1 MEKNVQLEQDVDRC
15 IYTYRTLENG
25 DVIAINNLTGE
36 THETTEAVLPV
47 GTWFIF
53 PEEQEA
59 NRERKKRQAES
70 QKRRDTSREL
80 GDFYF
85 VKGEQGFPDLSPQTL
100 ARLIYLE
107 TYIGYA
113 NQTNKSRNKLMK
125 TQKTQMR
132 REDLPEVLKV
142 SRSLAD
148 EFWNEVSPKYVTA
161 DDEGLLYSNSEVFIR
176 GALKRKEYTAYQK
189 FYRDGIQSV
198 YLSLKPSKHRYLGYV
213 YQMLRFVNFEFNVL
227 CFNPDET
234 NKDKIEPM
242 TVRQF
247 CEEIGFD
254 VSNWCRLE
262 NVYRNLR
269 FKVGDNLEK
278 FCAFVTDGGNK
289 ADMRIIVNPRI
300 IYGGTDYQKV
310 GALDIIFR

>member
-1 MEKNVQLEQDVDRC
+1 MVMSQETYYE
-15 IYTYRTLENG
+15 YRTTEDG
-25 DVIAINNLTGE
+25 RTVAINTRTGE
-36 THETTEAVLPV
+36 IHKALNLLTPEGSHVL
-47 GTWFIF
+47 T
-53 PEEQEA
+53 PEDQQR
-59 NRERKKRQAES
+59 NRERKEQREQN
-70 QKRRDTSREL
+70 QRRKNASNEF

-85 VKGEQGFPDLSPQTL
+85 MRSEQEFPELSPQTL

-107 TYIGYA
+107 TYIAYA
-113 NQTNKSRNKLMK
+113 DKTAKHKNKLMK
-125 TQKTQMR
+125 TRKTQMR

-161 DDEGLLYSNSEVFIR
+161 DEEGLLYSNSEVFIR
-176 GALKRKEYTAYQK
+176 GTLKKKEFTAYQK
-189 FYRDGIQSV
+189 FYKNGIQSV

-234 NKDKIEPM
+234 NRDKIEPM

-247 CEEIGFD
+247 CDEIGFD

-310 GALDIIFR
+310 GALDVIFR

>member
-1 MEKNVQLEQDVDRC
+1 MSQETYYE
-15 IYTYRTLENG
+15 YRTTEDG
-25 DVIAINNLTGE
+25 RTVAINTRTGE
-36 THETTEAVLPV
+36 VHKAVNLL
-47 GTWFIF
+47 T
-53 PEEQEA
+53 PEGSHVLTPEDQQR
-59 NRERKKRQAES
+59 NRERKEQREQN
-70 QKRRDTSREL
+70 QRRRNASNEF

-85 VKGEQGFPDLSPQTL
+85 IKGEQEFPELSPQTL

-234 NKDKIEPM
+234 NKDRIEPM

-247 CEEIGFD
+247 CEEIGFN

>member
-1 MEKNVQLEQDVDRC
+1 MVMSQETYYE
-15 IYTYRTLENG
+15 YRTTEDG
-25 DVIAINNLTGE
+25 RIVAINTRTGE
-36 THETTEAVLPV
+36 IHRAVNLL
-47 GTWFIF
+47 T
-53 PEEQEA
+53 PEGSHVLTPEDQQR

-80 GDFYF
+80 GNFYF
-85 VKGEQGFPDLSPQTL
+85 VKSEQEFPDLSPQTL

-113 NQTNKSRNKLMK
+113 DQTDKSRNKLIK

-161 DDEGLLYSNSEVFIR
+161 DEKDFLYSNSKVFIR
-176 GALKRKEYTAYQK
+176 GALKRKEYTEYQK
-189 FYRDGIQSV
+189 FYKNGIQSV

-213 YQMLRFVNFEFNVL
+213 YQMLRFVNIEYNVL
-227 CFNPDET
+227 CSNPDET
-234 NKDKIEPM
+234 DRDKIELM

-269 FKVGDNLEK
+269 FKVGENLEK